1 MNLHDLGGALVAP
14 PVDSSEPLQYRR
26 GTIVSVQATTPPTVT
41 VRLAGSPTSIAGVR
55 YPRGSSPAAN
65 DLCELIRA
73 GSALFIVAILA

>member
-14 PVDSSEPLQYRR
+14 PVDTEPLQYRR
-26 GTIVSVQATTPPTVT
+26 GTVVSVQATTPPTVT

-55 YPRGSSPAAN
+55 YPRGSSPAAS